1 LVADA
6 SGTTFDF
13 DFITPLARNK
23 TMFILPSLDGFST
36 VMQILF
42 FVGALVG
49 PDQNAKEMVSLQ
61 RKLDALTQLAQ
72 KGDTRQCDDVIDT
85 IRKKKTETGDELKLY
100 LKARKELHD
109 GVARDLKWLQNNGAA
124 DPNIK
129 IIKQEDIAAKAAM
142 LEVIRFHE
150 TRLDKLIAG
159 REQEEQ
165 AFALLCEA
173 IKLNRRASKAQ

>member
-1 LVADA
+1 
-6 SGTTFDF
+6 
-13 DFITPLARNK
+13 
-23 TMFILPSLDGFST
+23 MFILPSFDGWSA
-36 VMQILF
+36 VMQILI
-42 FVGALVG
+42 FVGAFVG
-49 PDQNAKEMVSLQ
+49 PEQNPKEMVSLQ

-72 KGDTRQCDDVIDT
+72 TGDTRRCDDVIDT
-85 IRKKKTETGDELKLY
+85 IRKKKTEAGDTLKLY

-129 IIKQEDIAAKAAM
+129 ITKQEDIAAKVAM

-165 AFALLCEA
+165 AFVLLCDV
-173 IKLNRRASKAQ
+173 IKAKRSASKAQ